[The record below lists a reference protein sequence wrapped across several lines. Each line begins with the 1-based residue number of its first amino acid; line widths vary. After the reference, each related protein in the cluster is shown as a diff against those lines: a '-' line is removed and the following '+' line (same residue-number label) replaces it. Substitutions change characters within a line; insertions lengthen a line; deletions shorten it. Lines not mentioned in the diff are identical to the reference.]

1 MFQIDY
7 SRLFQV
13 DPWLI
18 AVIVIGMAAF
28 IVFAI
33 IWGIRAHRH
42 QVSAGREELIGK
54 TAEVKTVMNPKGTV
68 FIQGER
74 WTAILEKGRV
84 EPGEEVIITKIDG
97 LKLHV
102 TKKE

>member
-1 MFQIDY
+1 MFQI
-7 SRLFQV
+7 

-18 AVIVIGMAAF
+18 AIVVIGVVAF
-28 IVFAI
+28 CVVSI

-42 QVSAGREELIGK
+42 QASAGKEELVGK
-54 TAEVKTVMNPKGTV
+54 PAEVKTTLDPKGEV

-74 WTAILEKGRV
+74 WVAISEKGRIKS
-84 EPGEEVIITKIDG
+84 GEEVVITKVDG
-97 LKLHV
+97 LKLWV